1 MFAFINKAYI
11 GFLLVFALVNNYCLR
26 EKKIM
31 PGIEK
36 LKNVITAMISP
47 LKEDFSLDEMKYR
60 EFIRFQIDN
69 GCHILTMGTT
79 GESATM
85 SHEEHHVAMDITID
99 EAKKSKQDPFVLA
112 GAGSNSTKEAVSLSQ
127 YAEKAGADGI
137 LIVVPYYNKPV
148 QHSLIDHFSTIAD
161 SVSLPI
167 ILYNVPSRTG
177 RNLEPETISKLAHSK
192 DNIVGVKCASGNIDQ
207 ITKIIKTTPDDFI
220 VLSGD
225 DSMTY
230 HIMALGGMG
239 VVSVASNIIP
249 AQLVEFTNRMLNNE
263 WEKARKMQLKLY
275 NLFKVLF
282 IESNPGPV
290 KFAAEIMGL
299 MNVRMR
305 LPLTPP
311 LKENQ
316 KKIKDVLSNLQLI

>member
-1 MFAFINKAYI
+1 
-11 GFLLVFALVNNYCLR
+11 
-26 EKKIM
+26 M

-36 LKNVITAMISP
+36 LKNVITAMITP
-47 LKEDFSLDEMKYR
+47 FKEDLSLDEMKYR

-69 GCHILTMGTT
+69 GCQILTMGTT

-85 SHEEHHVAMDITID
+85 SHEEQHVATDIAID
-99 EAKKSKQDPFVLA
+99 EAKKSKKDPFVLA

-127 YAEKAGADGI
+127 YAEKAGADGL

-177 RNLEPETISKLAHSK
+177 RNLEPKTISKLAYSK
-192 DNIVGVKCASGNIDQ
+192 DNIIGVKCASGNIDQ

-249 AQLVEFTNRMLNNE
+249 AQLVEFTNSMLKNE
-263 WEKARKMQLKLY
+263 WEKARKMHLKLY

-299 MNVRMR
+299 MNIRMR

-311 LKENQ
+311 LIENQ
-316 KKIKDVLSNLQLI
+316 TKIKEVLSNLQLI

>member
-1 MFAFINKAYI
+1 
-11 GFLLVFALVNNYCLR
+11 
-26 EKKIM
+26 M

-36 LKNVITAMISP
+36 LKSVITAMITP
-47 LKEDFSLDEMKYR
+47 FKEDLSIDEIKYR

-69 GCHILTMGTT
+69 GCQILTMGTT

-85 SHEEHHVAMDITID
+85 SHEEHHKAMNITVD
-99 EAKKSKQDPFVLA
+99 EAKKTGKDPFVLI
-112 GAGSNSTKEAVSLSQ
+112 GSGSNSTKEAVSLSQ
-127 YAEKAGADGI
+127 YAEKIGADGL
-137 LIVVPYYNKPV
+137 LIVVPYYNRPV

-161 SVSLPI
+161 SVSVPI
-167 ILYNVPSRTG
+167 VMYNVPSRTG

-230 HIMALGGMG
+230 HLMALGGRG
-239 VVSVASNIIP
+239 VISVASNIIP
-249 AQLVEFTNRMLNNE
+249 SKMVEFTNTMLNND
-263 WEKARKMQLKLY
+263 WKNARNMHLELY
-275 NLFKVLF
+275 DLFKVLF

-290 KFAAEIMGL
+290 KFAAGIMEL
-299 MNVRMR
+299 MNPRMR
-305 LPLTPP
+305 MPLTPP
-311 LKENQ
+311 LEENK
-316 KKIKDVLSNLQLI
+316 KKIREVLEKLNLI